1 MKSIYLILGL
11 TFLSSCCKCVSD
23 YRTTLYLK
31 GFSAE
36 EIQNPYVVIFKPDVS
51 DTITLSIDAK
61 FENSTIIKLKP
72 EKYLNHSD
80 HWKVCI
86 NDTLNY
92 SVGDFNIGVVTN
104 KNCCKGANYL
114 VSYSLNGEVMKS
126 NVVEIKK

>member
-11 TFLSSCCKCVSD
+11 TFLSSCCKCVGI
-23 YRTTLYLK
+23 YKTTIFLE
-31 GFSAE
+31 GFSVE

-51 DTITLSIDAK
+51 DTITLSIDTK
-61 FENSTIIKLKP
+61 YQSTEDMRLNS
-72 EKYLNHSD
+72 EKYLNHSNQ
-80 HWKVCI
+80 WKICI

-92 SVGDFNIGVVTN
+92 SIGNFNIGTET
-104 KNCCKGANYL
+104 KGCCKGTNYL